1 MGMILANARREK
13 HISQE
18 LVAELTDVS
27 VETIRNIEH
36 GNTFPRMETVFAL
49 WDIYGLPK
57 EDIWK
62 HFYRSNYVDK
72 QMKKLG
78 IEKKHEEAPELTLVL
93 TSLNYDERG

>member
-1 MGMILANARREK
+1 MINFVSMGMILANARREK

-18 LVAELTDVS
+18 LAAELTDVS

-49 WDIYGLPK
+49 WDIYGLPQ

-62 HFYRSNYVDK
+62 HFYRSKYVDERLK
-72 QMKKLG
+72 RLG
-78 IEKKHEEAPELTLVL
+78 DDRTREKEVELASV
-93 TSLNYDERG
+93 